1 MRHWAWSESPA
12 AENPL
17 WEERDRILIGKAHAV
32 LAYDTALYEMGFLT
46 QEDLDSFEQDGS
58 DLVGHPMRN
67 LQHGIEFSGG
77 SLGMALSV
85 GCGMALDAK
94 VKRRKHRVYVLL
106 GDGECEEGAISLL
119 QAFSQKSDDQPI
131 AIIADTI
138 KGKGVSF
145 MENDPLWH
153 HAELKEADYE
163 RARAEIE
170 KEM

>member
-1 MRHWAWSESPA
+1 M
-12 AENPL
+12 
-17 WEERDRILIGKAHAV
+17 
-32 LAYDTALYEMGFLT
+32 
-46 QEDLDSFEQDGS
+46 DLHDVS
-58 DLVGHPMRN
+58 
-67 LQHGIEFSGG
+67 
-77 SLGMALSV
+77 
-85 GCGMALDAK
+85 
-94 VKRRKHRVYVLL
+94 
-106 GDGECEEGAISLL
+106 SLL